1 MMIVLFLFILV
12 QIALASPLPT
22 SKPFQGNATALQVI
36 WKNSTSAFDRSF
48 REAWQ
53 RGGNKRIASDL
64 ITPLHN
70 LTEQQAFNSV
80 YDVMTTPTLWNPQI
94 CDFVWKSPVLE
105 SCAKSEPNKTE
116 TKLFRKQQH
125 AQHTSCMNGFGALSS
140 YATENGAAK
149 CIPAASNASCIP
161 SFMACLGGLTEDAQ
175 STVHSALQTAI
186 DRESSNVT
194 NADQVMLARLQSG
207 EQARLKKID
216 VSLDVIA
223 NVQAVAGILAGT
235 TGGITLNPALVAAG
249 GTLLIES
256 QMVALARRKLLGS

>member
-12 QIALASPLPT
+12 HIALASPLPT
-22 SKPFQGNATALQVI
+22 SKPFQGNATAIQVI

-53 RGGNKRIASDL
+53 HGGNKRIASDL

-94 CDFVWKSPVLE
+94 CDSVWKSPVLE

-116 TKLFRKQQH
+116 TKLFR
-125 AQHTSCMNGFGALSS
+125 
-140 YATENGAAK
+140 
-149 CIPAASNASCIP
+149 
-161 SFMACLGGLTEDAQ
+161 GLTEDAQ